1 MPQRPG
7 TACPPAKGASP
18 IMQAMRS
25 PPARTPTS
33 AALRLARQS
42 WRLQHVDSQRALA
55 CAEKALSAALARGDV
70 AAEGWARLS
79 RGFHLLYFAT
89 PGEAAPELSRAQGC
103 FDTTADRAGHLLA
116 GAGLARGLWR
126 GGRFSESLQQAL
138 SLRDEGLR
146 VLRPAQRGILLNTIA
161 GCYSALGESEQAFAY
176 MYQALRDTG
185 PVQALGY
192 DAVLHCNLA
201 HELLQLGDCQEALRH
216 VDQGIARCAGLNNVR
231 LLSVLLINRAICL
244 TELNRPQ
251 EALPDI
257 ERVLALPADASG
269 RGAMGSAF
277 ETLAIAALRAGQ
289 RALGGQL
296 VARALQAPPTPNPDE
311 QVERIVAVAMLEQA
325 HGRLPQALAALD
337 RAEPWLGGEGAQGLS
352 LRVRCMAFL
361 ARADLQQRVGN
372 AAQALAAMRV
382 WQGLHLARA
391 ELASR
396 ARYQAATLQTEL
408 LRLQHKLDEN
418 DARRRAT
425 ERAQA
430 ELEAINEQLSRKV
443 GEVQA
448 LQAELTQQAT
458 RDFLTGLFNRRHLN
472 DALPSM
478 LALAQRDRQPLAVA
492 ILDLDRFKVVN
503 DEHGHAAG
511 DALLAAFGRLLI
523 EHGRKSDVA
532 CRYGGEEFCLLMP
545 RTDAAAACRK
555 VNTLL
560 KLWRGESF
568 ALGRVM
574 LTGLTFSAGVCDSR
588 QAPPS
593 AAALLKV
600 ADDALL
606 AAKQLGRNRV
616 LPAGARQSVPA

>member
-1 MPQRPG
+1 MRP
-7 TACPPAKGASP
+7 PPT
-18 IMQAMRS
+18 
-25 PPARTPTS
+25 RTPTS

-42 WRLQHVDSQRALA
+42 WRLQHVDSQRALV
-55 CAEKALSAALARGDV
+55 CAEKALALALTRGDV

-89 PGEAAPELSRAQGC
+89 PGEAAPELAQAQGC
-103 FDTTADRAGHLLA
+103 FEATADRAGHILA

-126 GGRFSESLQQAL
+126 SGRFGESLQQAL

-146 VLRPAQRGILLNTIA
+146 VLRPEQRGILLNTIA
-161 GCYSALGESEQAFAY
+161 GCYSALGQSEQAFAY

-185 PVQALGY
+185 PVRSLGY

-231 LLSVLLINRAICL
+231 LLGVLLINRVICL
-244 TELNRPQ
+244 TELGRPID
-251 EALPDI
+251 ALPDI

-277 ETLAIAALRAGQ
+277 ETLAIAALRAGEV
-289 RALGGQL
+289 ALGARL
-296 VARALQAPPTPNPDE
+296 VEQALCAPPTPNPDE
-311 QVERIVAVAMLEQA
+311 QVERVVAAAMLEQV
-325 HGRLPQALAALD
+325 HGRLAQALTELG
-337 RAEPWLGGEGAQGLS
+337 RAERWIGGEGAAGLS
-352 LRVRCMAFL
+352 LRVRCLAFL
-361 ARADLQQRVGN
+361 TRADLQQRLGD
-372 AAQALAAMRV
+372 AAQALATMRI
-382 WQGLHLARA
+382 WQGLHLVRA

-425 ERAQA
+425 ERARTALQA
-430 ELEAINEQLSRKV
+430 SNEELSRKIA
-443 GEVQA
+443 EVQA
-448 LQAELTQQAT
+448 LQAELKQQAT

-472 DALPSM
+472 AMLPSM
-478 LALAQRDRQPLAVA
+478 LALAQRDKQPLAVA
-492 ILDLDRFKVVN
+492 ILDLDRFKAVN

-511 DALLAAFGRLLI
+511 DALLAAFGQLLI

-545 RTDAAAACRK
+545 RTEAAAACRK
-555 VNTLL
+555 VNSLL

-568 ALGRVM
+568 ALGQVR

-588 QAPPS
+588 QAPHS
-593 AAALLKV
+593 EAALLKA

-616 LPAGARQSVPA
+616 MPASPSQFLPA